1 MSGIVGIAK
10 PGNHTT
16 VKRMLDKIAY
26 RGHSSRITE
35 TASATIGVTRTNYS
49 QSHSLSTP

>member
-16 VKRMLDKIAY
+16 VKRMLNKIAY
-26 RGHSSRITE
+26 RGHSTKITE
-35 TASATIGVTRTNYS
+35 TASVTIGVICPYYS